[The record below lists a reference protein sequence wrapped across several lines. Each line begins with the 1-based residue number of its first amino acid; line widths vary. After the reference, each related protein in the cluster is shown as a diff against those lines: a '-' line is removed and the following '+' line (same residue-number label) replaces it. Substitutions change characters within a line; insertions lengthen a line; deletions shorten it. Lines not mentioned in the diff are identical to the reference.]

1 MPMKRIART
10 GVVLSLLSTSLLWT
24 VWAGASSAQHEPHRV
39 HFEASVTETVMPDTF
54 VVTLR
59 ANEEGKDPTQVSREI
74 NRRMQRAL
82 NQLQSF
88 DAIRVQTER
97 YRVNPI
103 YDRHQSISHWR
114 GQQTLRL
121 TTSDPEQLG
130 KLLPKLEDSLQYQ
143 HQTYQLSPAL
153 RQQTQAQ
160 LLAKAT
166 EHYQQKA
173 KTLAKLLGQGAY
185 RLIETHIAPIQD
197 PSPRPMLSRTTSQSS
212 APDSAPPAIQA
223 DKVTLTQTLR
233 GVLALQE

>member
-1 MPMKRIART
+1 MNIERIART
-10 GVVLSLLSTSLLWT
+10 GVALSLLSTSLLWT
-24 VWAGASSAQHEPHRV
+24 SWASANSAQPEQHRV
-39 HFEASVTETVMPDTF
+39 HFEASVTDTVTPDTF

-82 NQLQSF
+82 NQLQPF
-88 DAIRVQTER
+88 DAIRTQTEH

-103 YDRHQSISHWR
+103 YDRDQSISHWR

-121 TTSDPEQLG
+121 TTRDPEQLG
-130 KLLPKLEDSLQYQ
+130 KVLSKLEDSLQYQ

-173 KTLAKLLGQGAY
+173 QTLAKLLGKGAY
-185 RLIETHIAPIQD
+185 RLIETHIVPIQGS
-197 PSPRPMLSRTTSQSS
+197 SPRPMLSRATTQSH
-212 APDSAPPAIQA
+212 AADSAPAIQA
-223 DKVTLTQTLR
+223 DMVTLTQTLR